1 MIKILDDKYYLK
13 YKYLFNYNY
22 NKFNIVN
29 QNILYNY
36 ILFSNDKK
44 NKICNSEFL
53 NSTYTQAY
61 SNIVLRKDYN
71 IKLLSQ
77 LNQTNLTSLNFNN
90 FIINNNYYKNKS
102 YLIITK
108 LTSLVQNIYYYNN
121 KDNID
126 IILFYDSNLPL
137 NYIKEYTNNL
147 NLLKKNYN
155 IISILN
161 ILLEYNLYINYL
173 KNLKNDKIIKKY
185 DTISCHIGYIL
196 GLGLTASYKMS
207 LETPNI
213 ISTIAMS
220 IKLLE
225 KNGSLLLFWTIINVN
240 IPIIKK
246 ILSIL
251 SYGFKNVEIIDND
264 INQNLLISVP
274 EYYIKC
280 SGYKDNITDDLINKL
295 LDIVTKTLE
304 YTYNICDV
312 LDYYEDYTEKH
323 PNHSLFYNKT
333 DERETNYKLT
343 KKQSS
348 SSSSSSLQTRKST
361 SHNKSNIKPIYYIE
375 DINIPELD
383 EIMKDSHLQFKVS
396 VLANKLEGIFI
407 GYFEM
412 VNNLILNAITK
423 DKNGNLIVKKE
434 AILQKDI
441 TNLTKLIAMFE
452 HNKLP
457 YNKHAL
463 KVLLKKKDEIID
475 HFYSLD
481 TPVNQKF
488 IQYTDRMSKLLNKS
502 ALSHFKSSKRI
513 TKKYDFNIL
522 NEYYAKIKIAHQVK
536 NKLLEDV
543 KFEKHSQKTPKS
555 LKHTIDE
562 FASGLSDY
570 LNINSDNNNT
580 PKLPLKI
587 NNSFLKLWEI
597 LSTFT
602 LISHKAEQ
610 FKVLHLCE
618 APGQMIVC
626 TRYWVEQNCEKLNAN
641 MENYDWMANSLNPY
655 NYETRQKYASQF
667 GNVFSDNYGLI
678 KDNYDK
684 WLWGSDNTGDITN
697 INNIKSIMNTVKKQW
712 LGGDGSSNN
721 SNGSKLDLIISD
733 GSISINMNTQSNSL
747 YIQKLDL
754 AQLITVIA
762 CSSIDGY
769 CCVKHYIP
777 YKDIN
782 DIGNSIGHN
791 IDSHATNDTSS
802 FFIGYLYMYYI
813 AFDSIS
819 LYKPN
824 TSNPNNGEFYVIGK
838 GFKGI
843 SEEQLKNLMT
853 ILSTFTLNSCII
865 EKEHIPETFI
875 SQINNFLESMS
886 NINILAIEKQN
897 LLLTCYK
904 NLGED
909 DLENKYAETNKIL
922 KCNNFLDEK
931 KIDNMIIPKYKEWV
945 KTFNFV

>member
-1 MIKILDDKYYLK
+1 MSINFKTKQFNDFYYKK
-13 YKYLFNYNY
+13 YKYLFNY
-22 NKFNIVN
+22 
-29 QNILYNY
+29 LYSNY
-36 ILFSNDKK
+36 ILINYNFLYNSIINEPDS
-44 NKICNSEFL
+44 ICNIKIL
-53 NSTYTQAY
+53 NHNKQIYY
-61 SNIVLRKDYN
+61 DILILKKI
-71 IKLLSQ
+71 IKY
-77 LNQTNLTSLNFNN
+77 LNYYFNN
-90 FIINNNYYKNKS
+90 KNIINFQN
-102 YLIITK
+102 LIIHK
-108 LTSLVQNIYYYNN
+108 YYNN
-121 KDNID
+121 NNKKKLLITNYIKIVENLLIIEKKNYYVD
-126 IILFYDSNLPL
+126 IILLNNI
-137 NYIKEYTNNL
+137 NYINDFNKYKKIFKSIYPDNNI
-147 NLLKKNYN
+147 Y
-155 IISILN
+155 SSFELN
-161 ILLEYNLYINYL
+161 IYKQFLI
-173 KNLKNDKIIKKY
+173 NLKNNNEENNSSIPKNKY
-185 DTISCHIGYIL
+185 DTISCNIGYIS
-196 GLGLTASYKMS
+196 GLSLSASYKMM
-207 LETPNI
+207 LMTPSI
-213 ISTIAMS
+213 VSTIA
-220 IKLLE
+220 IALKTIA
-225 KNGSLLLFWTIINVN
+225 KDGTLLLFWSIVN
-240 IPIIKK
+240 INIPVIKK
-246 ILSIL
+246 ILFIL
-251 SYGFKNVEIIDND
+251 SYGFKTVEIIDND
-264 INQNLLISVP
+264 INQNLLIGVP

-280 SGYKDNITDDLINKL
+280 SGYKDNITHELINKL
-295 LDIVTKTLE
+295 LDIAIETIE
-304 YTYNICDV
+304 YTYPICDI

-323 PNHSLFYNKT
+323 PNHSLFYNKI
-333 DERETNYKLT
+333 DGNEKQSKLT

-348 SSSSSSLQTRKST
+348 STNHNEI
-361 SHNKSNIKPIYYIE
+361 SHTKKNKSNIKPIYYIE
-375 DINIPELD
+375 DINIPELNN
-383 EIMKDSHLQFKVS
+383 IMKDSHLQFKVS
-396 VLANKLEGIFI
+396 VLAHKLEGIFI

-412 VNNLILNAITK
+412 VNNLILNSITK

-441 TNLTKLIAMFE
+441 TNLSKLIAMFE

-488 IQYTDRMSKLLNKS
+488 IQYNDRMSKLLNKS

-522 NEYYAKIKIAHQVK
+522 NDYYAKIKIAHQVK
-536 NKLLEDV
+536 SKLLEDV
-543 KFEKHSQKTPKS
+543 NFAKYSQKTPKS
-555 LKHTIDE
+555 LQHTIDE

-570 LNINSDNNNT
+570 LNINNSR
-580 PKLPLKI
+580 LPLKI

-626 TRYWVEQNCEKLNAN
+626 TRYWVEQNCDKLSTNNNSNGN

-684 WLWGSDNTGDITN
+684 WLWGSDNTGDITSV
-697 INNIKSIMNTVKKQW
+697 NNIKSIMNTVKKQW
-712 LGGDGSSNN
+712 LGGSGSD
-721 SNGSKLDLIISD
+721 GSKLDLIISD
-733 GSISINMNTQSNSL
+733 GSISLNMNSQSNSL

-791 IDSHATNDTSS
+791 MDSHATNDTSS

-813 AFDSIS
+813 AFDSVS

-838 GFKGI
+838 GFKGV
-843 SEEQLKNLMT
+843 SEEQLKNLMS

-909 DLENKYAETNKIL
+909 DLENKYEETNKIL

-931 KIDNMIIPKYKEWV
+931 KIDNMIIPKYKEWI
-945 KTFNFV
+945 KTFYFV